1 MMELRWQWSTAD
13 ANEEAEWHYFCV
25 LDLQPSW
32 GQDEGDEGGGE
43 QHLEDGN
50 VASISGFEA
59 FGKGIGG
66 EDTKASRGP
75 CEMRLEQGP
84 G

>member
-1 MMELRWQWSTAD
+1 MA
-13 ANEEAEWHYFCV
+13 YFCV
-25 LDLQPSW
+25 LDLQSSW

-43 QHLEDGN
+43 QHLQDGN

-75 CEMRLEQGP
+75 CEMRLEEGP
-84 G
+84 DQARLSLTYRQRDGCSPG